1 MRARRE
7 LRYRREHSRRQV
19 ASVLEEENR
28 RIQQRIEEAGARGR
42 DSKVLSPETERNRRS
57 LQSKK
62 LRMSEIRADSLWEEN
77 QALRQ
82 RLERA
87 EKRIDDGLSEATL
100 QERRALRREAGAS
113 QDAQSLTLVEDNLS
127 LSELLASTPSRASQP
142 GRDANFL
149 SEEVEESR
157 LLERSTSFA
166 NRSSSNLRLHRENL
180 DLQQRIRRAQSAGR
194 VQARWDPDTQA
205 AFLAAREERARARAA
220 QNERIRADNR
230 IFAGRLAE
238 AYGAGRETTRLSQ
251 EVQVSRNAIA
261 EVRAGRRQ
269 GVQLD
274 LQKQNSDLHENLSK
288 APERVQRNLSFEAQR
303 ARQHLKEQRRARSAD
318 FREHR
323 RRSNERLYA
332 RLSQVR
338 PRVDNVL

>member
-1 MRARRE
+1 
-7 LRYRREHSRRQV
+7 
-19 ASVLEEENR
+19 
-28 RIQQRIEEAGARGR
+28 
-42 DSKVLSPETERNRRS
+42 
-57 LQSKK
+57 
-62 LRMSEIRADSLWEEN
+62 MSEMRADSLWEEN

-82 RLERA
+82 RPEQA

-100 QERRALRREAGAS
+100 RERRALRREAGAS
-113 QDAQSLTLVEDNLS
+113 QDAQNLTLFEENLGM
-127 LSELLASTPSRASQP
+127 SELLASAPSRVSQP

-157 LLERSTSFA
+157 LLERSTAFA
-166 NRSSSNLRLHRENL
+166 NRSSSHLRLHRENL
-180 DLQQRIRRAQSAGR
+180 DMQQRIRRAQSAGR

-230 IFAGRLAE
+230 VFAGRLAE
-238 AYGAGRETTRLSQ
+238 AYGAGRETTRLSH
-251 EVQVSRNAIA
+251 EVQAARNATS
-261 EVRAGRRQ
+261 EDRAGQRR
-269 GVQLD
+269 GAQLE
-274 LQKQNSDLHENLSK
+274 LQARNSELHQKLSK

-332 RLSQVR
+332 RLSQAR
-338 PRVDNVL
+338 PRVDTVL